1 MRGFVE
7 KGFKRDWR
15 EEKES
20 VRSKN
25 LP

>member
-7 KGFKRDWR
+7 KGFESKRK
-15 EEKES
+15 EERES

-25 LP
+25 LA